1 MLSSSFAN
9 IIVVRSPFIREAGSR
24 DMFVAFGKR
33 VSIVDIDL
41 RMMDSKIKAVSSIS
55 GKL

>member
-1 MLSSSFAN
+1 
-9 IIVVRSPFIREAGSR
+9 
-24 DMFVAFGKR
+24 MFVAFGKR